1 MSFSSCWHWQVSIQV
16 FGCKWQFKLLWC
28 QVDQTKIEFRNGLIA
43 PLATLWKIQHFM
55 KDTNLWN
62 FIVIPT
68 IHYTSI
74 AIPSA
79 EVAVSSVSIADGFS
93 ISSDE
98 NAKPV
103 IIISVLAQFSQHRA
117 QTLPLEVWLI
127 SATVFNAL
135 LKTVAFIFFLTCSE
149 LCWNLVGPQYVNG
162 NKTFLIWNL
171 IN

>member
-1 MSFSSCWHWQVSIQV
+1 
-16 FGCKWQFKLLWC
+16 
-28 QVDQTKIEFRNGLIA
+28 
-43 PLATLWKIQHFM
+43 M
-55 KDTNLWN
+55 KETNLWN

-93 ISSDE
+93 ISSDK

-117 QTLPLEVWLI
+117 QTLALEVWLI

-162 NKTFLIWNL
+162 NKTFLIRNL